1 MKAAL
6 LNGIQDLKIVEVPI
20 PDYSKGEVL
29 IKVQACG
36 ICRTDMKAFY
46 LGQRDLHLPRI
57 LGHEIAGRV
66 VETGDEVTGIHAGER
81 VQVAPGLP
89 CGTCGFCLQGLDH
102 LCDSVQIM
110 GFHYDGGFAQYV
122 LVPENGVKNGVINK
136 IPDHLSFNEAV
147 FTEPLACSIN
157 LNERFG
163 RCEGDTVVIYGAGPL
178 GILNARLCRAM
189 GAKIIILMEINNER
203 LLAAS
208 PLDFDYCINPLRTNA
223 DTAVT
228 EITRGKG
235 ADILIPCCP
244 GQEVMNSGLK
254 MLTRRGRFGF
264 FSGLIQDSQ
273 AGQVDINLIHYKELS
288 VYGAYGCSAE
298 HNRTALNLI
307 SRGKIEVKDLITHT
321 ISLDEV
327 LSGIKMVAEMEGIK
341 TVINY

>member
-6 LNGIQDLKIVEVPI
+6 LNGIEDLKIVEMPVPNC
-20 PDYSKGEVL
+20 SKREVL
-29 IKVQACG
+29 IEVQACG

-57 LGHEIAGRV
+57 LGHEIAGV
-66 VETGDEVTGIHAGER
+66 VVQIGDEVKGIHAGER

-89 CGTCGFCLQGLDH
+89 CGSCSFCLQGLDH
-102 LCDSVQIM
+102 LCASVQIM

-122 LVPENGVKNGVINK
+122 LIPENGVKNRVINK
-136 IPDHLSFNEAV
+136 VPDHLSFNETV

-157 LNERFG
+157 LNERLG
-163 RCEGDTVVIYGAGPL
+163 TCEGDTVVIYGAGPL

-189 GAKIIILMEINNER
+189 GAAIIILMEINNER
-203 LLAAS
+203 LLTTS
-208 PLDFDYCINPLRTNA
+208 PSDFDYCINPLTTNA
-223 DTAVT
+223 ETAVM

-235 ADILIPCCP
+235 ADIVIPCCP
-244 GQEVMNSGLK
+244 GQEAMSSGLK
-254 MLTRRGRFGF
+254 MLSRRGRFGF

-273 AGQVDINLIHYKELS
+273 AGEVDINLIHYKELS

-298 HNRTALNLI
+298 HNRTALNLL
-307 SRGKIEVKDLITHT
+307 SSGKIEVKDLITRI